1 MRIAFLVVDDRF
13 GLPLPIPFFGTAPQ
27 GLLYGFAELRRE
39 EHVAVGTDRADNP
52 EDCPAGVT
60 RSGERESNRKAGER
74 GADASQLSAFSPQDS
89 DFEIHVICCTEKSV
103 PAPEKL
109 AKNIW
114 YHQIVLPH
122 WSYLRTGH
130 LGPVLGVRRLLRR
143 IKPDIIH
150 AQGTERWCA
159 ISAALAPYPKVLTI
173 HGNLRL
179 INKVAPMEPRL
190 YWKAQEILETFSIP
204 RFDGVVCITNY
215 TQQNVSD
222 LAKKT
227 WVIPNAVDPN
237 FFELGEEKSEIQKSE
252 FRSRKLEVGSWK
264 SEIGTRG
271 CGDEPGRQPGELRAE
286 VTRSEER
293 ESKRKAKSENSEA
306 ESSSPLGTPSAFRF
320 PLSALSPAP
329 TILVV
334 AHIQGRKNQNAF
346 IDAIAPLADSLQFRV
361 RFFGRGAPTDDF
373 GRGFFERIEKYPWCS
388 FEGMKGREELRE
400 AFRTA
405 SLLVLPSLEDN
416 CPMSVLEAMASGV
429 PVVASNVGGVPDLI
443 RHEENGLLVNP
454 NDLNS
459 MRDAVNRMLTNP
471 ELANRLAAQAH
482 LDARA
487 IYHPTVIARR
497 HLEVYREVIRA
508 KRGR

>member
-1 MRIAFLVVDDRF
+1 MQKSAVHKKEQYMRIAFLVVDDRF

-27 GLLYGFAELRRE
+27 GLLYGFADLRRE
-39 EHVAVGTDRADNP
+39 ES
-52 EDCPAGVT
+52 EK
-60 RSGERESNRKAGER
+60 RKGR
-74 GADASQLSAFSPQDS
+74 LGSQDS

-109 AKNIW
+109 AANIW

-143 IKPDIIH
+143 IRPDIIH

-252 FRSRKLEVGSWK
+252 FRSRKLEVGSWNTWLW
-264 SEIGTRG
+264 GRTGQTTR
-271 CGDEPGRQPGELRAE
+271 R
-286 VTRSEER
+286 
-293 ESKRKAKSENSEA
+293 
-306 ESSSPLGTPSAFRF
+306 
-320 PLSALSPAP
+320 
-329 TILVV
+329 
-334 AHIQGRKNQNAF
+334 
-346 IDAIAPLADSLQFRV
+346 
-361 RFFGRGAPTDDF
+361 
-373 GRGFFERIEKYPWCS
+373 
-388 FEGMKGREELRE
+388 
-400 AFRTA
+400 
-405 SLLVLPSLEDN
+405 
-416 CPMSVLEAMASGV
+416 
-429 PVVASNVGGVPDLI
+429 
-443 RHEENGLLVNP
+443 
-454 NDLNS
+454 
-459 MRDAVNRMLTNP
+459 
-471 ELANRLAAQAH
+471 
-482 LDARA
+482 
-487 IYHPTVIARR
+487 IARR
-497 HLEVYREVIRA
+497 GDTLGRA
-508 KRGR
+508 GIKAESEK